1 MMRALTEWS
10 SQIIFDVVAPENEQ
24 YIGRSIGEIA
34 REQGQDPFDVLCH
47 IVVADDLMT
56 SFGIVPPPTTKE
68 DWEARLSVWR
78 DGRAVIGGSDAGA
91 HVDILATFNYA
102 TVLLEHAVRRHQV
115 LSLEEAVHL
124 MTDVQ
129 AQLYGL
135 HERGRLS
142 QGWFADVVVFDPDL
156 VGSQEVAMRYDL
168 PGGAGRLY
176 AAANGI
182 DHVLVNGALVV
193 KDGELTGRR
202 EGRLLRSG
210 RDTVTAS
217 LD

>member
-1 MMRALTEWS
+1 MA
-10 SQIIFDVVAPENEQ
+10 
-24 YIGRSIGEIA
+24 
-34 REQGQDPFDVLCH
+34 
-47 IVVADDLMT
+47 
-56 SFGIVPPPTTKE
+56 
-68 DWEARLSVWR
+68 VWR

-91 HVDILATFNYA
+91 HLDLLATFNYA
-102 TVLLEHAVRRHQV
+102 TVLLEHAVRRHRV

-135 HERGRLS
+135 RHRGRVS
-142 QGWFADVVVFDPDL
+142 NGWYADLVVFNADVV
-156 VGSQEVAMRYDL
+156 GSQDVAMRYDL

-176 AAANGI
+176 AGANGI
-182 DHVLVNGALVV
+182 EHVVVNGATVV
-193 KDGELTGRR
+193 RHGELTGRL